1 MNTKVRDML
10 LCALFACITA
20 ILAQVQIAL
29 PTLVPIT
36 LQTLGVYLIGALL
49 KPKLAFI
56 STLVYVLMGVIGLP
70 VFSGFNGGAANL
82 LGPSGGYI
90 YSFPIMALVISLIIT
105 KNNSLLFKV
114 IAMVAGTV
122 VCYGIG
128 TIWFIYVTNT
138 SLIPALTMCV
148 IPFLPGDTL
157 KIIVAIV
164 LSKKLDKKIAN

>member
-10 LCALFACITA
+10 LCALFACIIA

-56 STLVYVLMGVIGLP
+56 STLVYVLMGAIGLP
-70 VFSGFNGGAANL
+70 VFSGFNGGVANL

-114 IAMVAGTV
+114 IAMVVGTV

-138 SLIPALTMCV
+138 SLLPALTMCV